1 MDLLRIPPK
10 LYFKRGCLPVA
21 LREMKEVYNLNG
33 AYIITSPDLFR
44 KGVLYEASSLLEKSG
59 LGTCEYFTLDK
70 ELTVDNVKAGL
81 PKMHEFDPDLI
92 VGIGDE
98 AALNAAKIMWLLYEN
113 PEADL
118 AALAGDA
125 AFPQLGTKAKLV
137 LIPTAGGT
145 GSACAPYASILDG
158 GKKLQLKS
166 YNLIPLMAVI
176 DPQLG
181 DYQVSADIKADGLL
195 ALKTAVAAY
204 VAPAKIDYGRGF
216 AIDATKLVL
225 KNLKAAMAGGEKAP
239 DAYDAIANAVTLAGI
254 GYACTTVMADPMDAA
269 AKVEDLVKAD
279 KAAADE
285 LAAHCGLAD
294 AKALVAEYNKLAKL

>member
-1 MDLLRIPPK
+1 MNLLRIPPK

-33 AYIITSPDLFR
+33 AYIITSPDLFN

-81 PKMHEFDPDLI
+81 PKMHEFEPDLI

-98 AALNAAKIMWLLYEN
+98 A
-113 PEADL
+113 DL
-118 AALAGDA
+118 AALAGGA
-125 AFPQLGTKAKLV
+125 AFPKLGTKAKLV

-158 GKKLQLKS
+158 GKKLQLKN
-166 YNLIPLMAVI
+166 YDLLPLMAVI

-195 ALKTAVAAY
+195 ALKTAIAAY
-204 VAPAKIDYGRGF
+204 VAPAKIEYARGF
-216 AIDATKLVL
+216 AIDATNLVV

-239 DAYDAIANAVTLAGI
+239 DAYDAIANAVTIAGI
-254 GYACTTVMADPMDAA
+254 SYACTTGMADPMDAA
-269 AKVEDLVKAD
+269 AKVEDLVKVD

-294 AKALVAEYNKLAKL
+294 AKALVAECDKLAKL

>member
-118 AALAGDA
+118 AALAGGA

-158 GKKLQLKS
+158 GKKLQLKKLQPDS
-166 YNLIPLMAVI
+166 SDGRYRS
-176 DPQLG
+176 
-181 DYQVSADIKADGLL
+181 SAG
-195 ALKTAVAAY
+195 
-204 VAPAKIDYGRGF
+204 
-216 AIDATKLVL
+216 
-225 KNLKAAMAGGEKAP
+225 
-239 DAYDAIANAVTLAGI
+239 
-254 GYACTTVMADPMDAA
+254 
-269 AKVEDLVKAD
+269 
-279 KAAADE
+279 
-285 LAAHCGLAD
+285 
-294 AKALVAEYNKLAKL
+294 

>member
-1 MDLLRIPPK
+1 
-10 LYFKRGCLPVA
+10 
-21 LREMKEVYNLNG
+21 
-33 AYIITSPDLFR
+33 
-44 KGVLYEASSLLEKSG
+44 
-59 LGTCEYFTLDK
+59 
-70 ELTVDNVKAGL
+70 
-81 PKMHEFDPDLI
+81 MHEFDPDLI

-118 AALAGDA
+118 AALAGGA

-195 ALKTAVAAY
+195 ALKTAIAAY
-204 VAPAKIDYGRGF
+204 AAPAKIDYGRGF

>member
-1 MDLLRIPPK
+1 MNLLRIPPK

-21 LREMKEVYNLNG
+21 LREMKEVYDLNG
-33 AYIITSPDLFR
+33 AYIITSPDLFN
-44 KGVLYEASSLLEKSG
+44 KGVLHEASSLLEKSG

-81 PKMHEFDPDLI
+81 PKMHEFEP
-92 VGIGDE
+92 
-98 AALNAAKIMWLLYEN
+98 
-113 PEADL
+113 DL
-118 AALAGDA
+118 AALAGGA
-125 AFPQLGTKAKLV
+125 AFPKLGTKAKLV

-158 GKKLQLKS
+158 GKKLQLKN
-166 YNLIPLMAVI
+166 YDLLPLMAVI

-195 ALKTAVAAY
+195 ALKTAIAAY
-204 VAPAKIDYGRGF
+204 VAPAKIEYARGF
-216 AIDATKLVL
+216 AIDATNLVI

-239 DAYDAIANAVTLAGI
+239 DAYDAIANAVTIAGI
-254 GYACTTVMADPMDAA
+254 SYACTTGMADPMDVA

-294 AKALVAEYNKLAKL
+294 AKALVAEYDKLAKL